1 MQIHF
6 YDVKGIHFSITGDV
20 TLEVY
25 LHILSNILRTHCD
38 GVLFRDMVLLHHL
51 HGVGT
56 GCNARDGI
64 CGGVALNEDL
74 IVCLGVAL
82 GNQLKNDVIG
92 IAAEAG
98 GRAGNGISNN
108 RAVLPNCGY
117 GSVSSNGNLVAN
129 CLFAAANAPSL
140 ELLAGRS
147 SKAVCRERVF
157 AETPVAAAILPVP
170 PFAAKETV

>member
-1 MQIHF
+1 MRIYSHKIDRRHLTIAVDIAQQPNF
-6 YDVKGIHFSITGDV
+6 
-20 TLEVY
+20 
-25 LHILSNILRTHCD
+25 HILRHILRAHCD
-38 GVLFRDMVLLHHL
+38 GILTGDMVIFHHL
-51 HGVGT
+51 HGVG
-56 GCNARDGI
+56 GGNAFDGI
-64 CGGVALNEDL
+64 LSGIALDENL

-92 IAAEAG
+92 IAAKAG

-108 RAVLPNCGY
+108 RDVLPNRGY

>member
-1 MQIHF
+1 MRIYSHKIDRRHLTIAVDIAQQPNF
-6 YDVKGIHFSITGDV
+6 
-20 TLEVY
+20 
-25 LHILSNILRTHCD
+25 HILRHILRAHCD
-38 GVLFRDMVLLHHL
+38 GILTGDMVIFHHL
-51 HGVGT
+51 HGVGAV
-56 GCNARDGI
+56 GNAFDGI
-64 CGGVALNEDL
+64 LSGIALDENL

-92 IAAEAG
+92 IAAKAG
-98 GRAGNGISNN
+98 VRAGNGISNN
-108 RAVLPNCGY
+108 RDVLPNCGY

-157 AETPVAAAILPVP
+157 AETPVAAAIVPVP